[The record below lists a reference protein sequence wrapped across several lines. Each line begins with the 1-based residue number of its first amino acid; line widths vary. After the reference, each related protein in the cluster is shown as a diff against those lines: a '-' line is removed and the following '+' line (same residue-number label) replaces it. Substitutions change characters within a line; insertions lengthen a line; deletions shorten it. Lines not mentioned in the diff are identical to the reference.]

1 MPVKCH
7 YCSHTFRSAA
17 GRAGHE
23 HYKHQRARKKPVTN
37 PTAESK
43 TSFEKSGS
51 SAMPQN
57 RRQRRTARATAPRP
71 TAPPAPTPATAASS
85 ATVSAEVRFCPN
97 CRCPIGSLSHA
108 LAAPSVALR
117 FCPACGCA
125 IEAVRRA
132 LAGAAS
138 ETRH

>member
-7 YCSHTFRSAA
+7 YCSQTFRSAA

-23 HYKHQRARKKPVTN
+23 HYKHQLTRKKPVTS
-37 PTAESK
+37 PTESK

-51 SAMPQN
+51 AAVPQN
-57 RRQRRTARATAPRP
+57 RRQRRTARVTASRPTASPAPRP
-71 TAPPAPTPATAASS
+71 AAAASS
-85 ATVSAEVRFCPN
+85 APVSAEVRFCPN
-97 CRCPIGSLSHA
+97 CRCPIGALSHT
-108 LAAPSVALR
+108 LASPSVALR

-132 LAGAAS
+132 LAGAA
-138 ETRH
+138 TDTPQ